1 MNKSFLYIPGKIAI
15 LGLLSALLLGSC
27 VSKRKLIKQ
36 PLKEYG
42 EAFLIEKMQGSEAR
56 FEYLS
61 ARCNISL
68 ISNKVSTELKGQ
80 IRIHYDSV
88 IWISLSPALGIEV
101 ARLMVGYDSIRFLNR
116 LDKTYFEGDYELI
129 TGFLG
134 TSIDF
139 NMVQALI
146 LGNDFSYYENNTF
159 RASIDSDAYKLS
171 TTGRK
176 KLRKYLKQS
185 ETPDILVQSLWL
197 NPENYR
203 ITKIHLKE
211 FGDENKRLHIEYLK
225 HNFIEGIFVPV
236 QMRLEVHQQNQRIEI
251 MIDLNSVEINKLQ
264 AFPFKV
270 PERYQKLK

>member
-1 MNKSFLYIPGKIAI
+1 MNKTFSFISGKIAI
-15 LGLLSALLLGSC
+15 LSLLTLLVLASC

-42 EAFLIEKMQGSEAR
+42 EEFLIEKMQGSQAE

-68 ISNKVSTELKGQ
+68 LSNKVRTELKGQ
-80 IRIHYDSV
+80 IRMHYDSI

-116 LDKTYFEGDYELI
+116 LEKTYFEGDYQLI
-129 TGFLG
+129 TRFLG

-139 NMVQALI
+139 NMVQALM

-159 RASIDSDAYKLS
+159 RASIDGYTYKLS

-203 ITKIHLKE
+203 INKIHLKE

-225 HNFIEGIFVPV
+225 HDYLEGHFFPV
-236 QMRLEVHQQNQRIEI
+236 QLRLEVYQQNQRIEI
-251 MIDLNSVEINKLQ
+251 MIDLNSVEINKPQ
-264 AFPFKV
+264 TFPFKV
-270 PERYQKLK
+270 PDRYQKLK